1 MRIVSILRCVVV
13 ACIVA
18 GVSTVTAQGPGART
32 TPAAPQLQVDP
43 FWPKP
48 LPNNWILGQVSGV
61 AVDKRGHVWIIQRPR
76 SLSDRELGAQ
86 QKPAWS
92 KCCVAAPPVI
102 VFDQS
107 GNVVRAWGG
116 PGTGYEWPES
126 EHGVFVDDT
135 DSVWIAGNGNKD
147 SQILKFTLEGK
158 FVLQIGRSGQSKGSN
173 DTANLGS
180 PADINVDIAGARGL
194 RRRRLPQP
202 ARDCVRLRDRRL
214 QAALGSVR
222 KTTERCGDAA
232 RTIRREPPST
242 QFGQPVH
249 CVRLAKDG
257 LLYVCD
263 RTNDR
268 FQIFRKDGTFVS
280 EAFFEKDTRLNGSV
294 SELAF
299 SPDREQSLIY
309 MVDGVNNEMRIVDR
323 ATNAVLGRVGRPG
336 RFAGQFH
343 VVHNV
348 AVDAQGNVYTTEV
361 NTGQR
366 VQKFRRLD

>member
-1 MRIVSILRCVVV
+1 MRTLSILRCVVLACVV
-13 ACIVA
+13 ASA
-18 GVSTVTAQGPGART
+18 STLTAQGPARS

-86 QKPAWS
+86 QKPSWS
-92 KCCVAAPPVI
+92 TCCVAAPPVI

-116 PGTGYEWPES
+116 AGAGYEWPES

-147 SQILKFTLEGK
+147 SQLLKFTLEGK
-158 FVLQIGRSGQSKGSN
+158 FVLQIGKSGQSKGSN

-180 PADINVDIAGARGL
+180 PADINVDVAAREVYVADGYRNRRVIVFDSETGAYKRHWGAYGK
-194 RRRRLPQP
+194 PPSDAATPPYDP
-202 ARDCVRLRDRRL
+202 AR
-214 QAALGSVR
+214 
-222 KTTERCGDAA
+222 
-232 RTIRREPPST
+232 PPST
-242 QFGQPVH
+242 QFGNPVH
-249 CVRLAKDG
+249 CVRMTKEG

-323 ATNAVLGRVGRPG
+323 ATNTVLGRVGRPG
-336 RFAGQFH
+336 RYAGQFH

>member
-180 PADINVDIAGARGL
+180 PADINVDIAAREVYVADGYRNRRVIVFDSETGAYKRHWGAYGK
-194 RRRRLPQP
+194 PPSDAATPPYDP
-202 ARDCVRLRDRRL
+202 A
-214 QAALGSVR
+214 QAALHAVR
-222 KTTERCGDAA
+222 VSRCTACGWPKMDCSTSAIAPTTAFRSSAKTA
-232 RTIRREPPST
+232 RSSRKPSSRRTRAST
-242 QFGQPVH
+242 ARSRSWRSHPIASS
-249 CVRLAKDG
+249 R
-257 LLYVCD
+257 
-263 RTNDR
+263 
-268 FQIFRKDGTFVS
+268 
-280 EAFFEKDTRLNGSV
+280 
-294 SELAF
+294 
-299 SPDREQSLIY
+299 
-309 MVDGVNNEMRIVDR
+309 
-323 ATNAVLGRVGRPG
+323 
-336 RFAGQFH
+336 
-343 VVHNV
+343 
-348 AVDAQGNVYTTEV
+348 
-361 NTGQR
+361 
-366 VQKFRRLD
+366 